1 MKRLM
6 RLSQGDRTVLEYAV
20 EFQTLAAEVNWD
32 NETLVSCF
40 LKGLSDS
47 LTLAITARDLPGN
60 LNDLIPFCMEMEDQ
74 IRNMCKTKAQPN
86 RLMSCV
92 SPEFNPAA
100 SDNSV
105 PQPMQSGEIKPSEER
120 GLVSEVMTLSPSVYR
135 KRCYFTIGIE
145 VGSSIIQVDA
155 LLDSGA
161 EDNFMDTTFA
171 LEKGIPC
178 VERNPPIAIRAIDG
192 RPLSN
197 PYISKET
204 SPISMSVGVLHKETV
219 VCQLISSPSCPVV
232 LGYPWLQ
239 RHNPVIDW
247 RRNTVLSWSKSCFDS
262 CMIPVKSV
270 HTINVPTAA
279 PLSVLVPI
287 QYEEVK
293 EVFNKGG
300 AETLPEHRPYDCA
313 ITLLP
318 GTFPPKGRVYPLSQH
333 ENLILEEYIKD
344 SLAKGFIRKSTSPA
358 GAGFFFVSKKEGDL
372 RPCIDY
378 RGLNK
383 ITVKNAYPIPLIA
396 ELFDRLKGSQI
407 FSKLDLRS
415 AYNLVRIKDG
425 DEWKT
430 AFNTRSG
437 HYEYLV
443 MPFGL
448 CNAPAV

>member
-6 RLSQGDRTVLEYAV
+6 RLSQGDRPVLEYAV

-47 LTLAITARDLPGN
+47 LTLAITARNLPGN

-86 RLMSCV
+86 RLMPYV
-92 SPEFNPAA
+92 SPELNPAA

-105 PQPMQSGEIKPSEER
+105 PQPMQSGEIKPSEK

-161 EDNFMDTTFA
+161 DDNFMDTTFA

-178 VERNPPIAIRAIDG
+178 VEKNPPIAIRAIDG

-219 VCQLISSPSCPVV
+219 VCQLLSASSCPVV

-239 RHNPVIDW
+239 KHNPVIDW

-287 QYEEVK
+287 QYEEVR

-300 AETLPEHRPYDCA
+300 AETLPKHRPYDCA

-383 ITVKNAYPIPLIA
+383 
-396 ELFDRLKGSQI
+396 
-407 FSKLDLRS
+407 
-415 AYNLVRIKDG
+415 
-425 DEWKT
+425 
-430 AFNTRSG
+430 
-437 HYEYLV
+437 
-443 MPFGL
+443 
-448 CNAPAV
+448 